1 MPASSKVKKQRSP
14 DLFPL
19 ENGFLA
25 AEHAALTSG
34 VFRVAGVD
42 EAGRGPLAGP
52 VVAAAV
58 QFPKRILSPKEPEV
72 LEGLTDS
79 KALSATKR
87 AALFE
92 ELSSLRSVHIGVGSC
107 SAAEIDELNILRA
120 THLAMK
126 KAIDALPYKPKLALV
141 DGLPVQGL
149 SCDHHAI
156 VKGDRRCFSIAA
168 ASIVA
173 KETRDRMLEELALTY
188 PEYGFEQ
195 HKGYGTKKHLE
206 ALRKYGPCPEHRRSF
221 RPVRECFTAEDTE
234 VTEELE

>member
-1 MPASSKVKKQRSP
+1 MPASLKGKKQRSP
-14 DLFPL
+14 DRIDLDH
-19 ENGFLA
+19 GFLA
-25 AEHAALTSG
+25 AEHAAFDSG

-58 QFPKRILSPKEPEV
+58 QFPKKILIPDTPQI
-72 LEGLTDS
+72 LQGLTDS
-79 KALSATKR
+79 KALSAKKR
-87 AALFE
+87 AALLI
-92 ELSSLRSVHIGVGSC
+92 ELKRIRGVKIGVGIC
-107 SAAEIDELNILRA
+107 TAIEIDELNILRA

-126 KAIDALPYKPKLALV
+126 RALEALSALPKLALV

-149 SCDHHAI
+149 PCEHRAM

-173 KETRDRMLEELALTY
+173 KETRDRIMEELDTTY
-188 PEYGFEQ
+188 PQFGFAA

-206 ALRKYGPCPEHRRSF
+206 ALNQHGPCPEHRQSF
-221 RPVRECFTAEDTE
+221 RPVREAS
-234 VTEELE
+234 